1 MPRDLSFSP
10 EPSLGK
16 VAIVGAGPGD
26 PDLLTLRAARLI
38 GQAGAVVHDRLLS
51 PEILDL
57 CSDDCRVIYAGKSP
71 GRHALRQEEIND
83 LLVSLAREGL
93 DVVRLKGG
101 DPFVFGRGGEEAEAL
116 AAAGIPY
123 EVVPGV
129 TSAVA
134 APAFAG
140 IPVTH
145 RGLAASVTFVTA
157 HEDPAKESG
166 QVDYAHLARAK
177 GTLVFLMGARA
188 VGRIARS
195 LLSNGMAAATPVAIV
210 ENGSTPRQRTLRCRL
225 EEAARLAER
234 EEVASPAVVVVG
246 EVAALAD
253 SLAWF
258 QPEAAADMP
267 WCRPVPDP
275 ETAAARASV
284 ARPETHVRTP

>member
-1 MPRDLSFSP
+1 MPLSPREESFMTS
-10 EPSLGK
+10 GR

-38 GQAGAVVHDRLLS
+38 ARAGALVHDRLLS

-57 CSDDCRVIYAGKSP
+57 CPEECRVIYAGKSP
-71 GRHALRQEEIND
+71 GRHALDQEEING
-83 LLVSLAREGL
+83 LLISLAREGL
-93 DVVRLKGG
+93 EVVRLKGG

-116 AAAGIPY
+116 AQAGVPF

-177 GTLVFLMGARA
+177 GTLVFLMGARS
-188 VGRIARS
+188 VGRIARR
-195 LLSNGMAAATPVAIV
+195 LLAHGMPARTPVAIV

-225 EEAARLAER
+225 DGAARLAER
-234 EEVASPAVVVVG
+234 EEVAAPAVVVVG

-253 SLAWF
+253 SLSWF
-258 QPEAAADMP
+258 NPEAAQDMP
-267 WCRPVPDP
+267 WCRPPRDE
-275 ETAAARASV
+275 ETLAARALG
-284 ARPETHVRTP
+284 ARPGPQVRTT

>member
-1 MPRDLSFSP
+1 MPLSPREES
-10 EPSLGK
+10 STASGR

-38 GQAGAVVHDRLLS
+38 ARAGALVHDRLLS
-51 PEILDL
+51 PEILD
-57 CSDDCRVIYAGKSP
+57 
-71 GRHALRQEEIND
+71 
-83 LLVSLAREGL
+83 
-93 DVVRLKGG
+93 KGG

-116 AAAGIPY
+116 AQAGVPF

-177 GTLVFLMGARA
+177 GTLVFLMGARS

-195 LLSNGMAAATPVAIV
+195 LIGNGMPARTPVAIV

-225 EEAARLAER
+225 GGAARLAER
-234 EEVASPAVVVVG
+234 EEVAAPAVVVVG

-258 QPEAAADMP
+258 QPEAAPEMP
-267 WCRPVPDP
+267 CCRPPRDE
-275 ETAAARASV
+275 ETLAARALG
-284 ARPETHVRTP
+284 ARPGPHVRTP